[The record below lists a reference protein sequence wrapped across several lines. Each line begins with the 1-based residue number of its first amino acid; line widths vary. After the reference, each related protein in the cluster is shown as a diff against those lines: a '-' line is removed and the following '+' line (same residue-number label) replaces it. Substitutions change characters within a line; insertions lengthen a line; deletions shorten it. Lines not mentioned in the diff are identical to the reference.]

1 MSEERA
7 QIFDPLR
14 KKRVALTPEERVRQ
28 FFIQWLTQERGY
40 PLTLMMSEHTIAH
53 NRRNYRCD
61 IVCFGRDMHPLMVV
75 ECKSPDVKIDNAV
88 IDHVTRYNMALK
100 VKYVVVT
107 NGLTTYAFA
116 YDETLQK
123 YGIIG
128 EIPSFDIA

>member
-40 PLTLMMSEHTIAH
+40 PLTLMMSEYTIAY
-53 NRRNYRCD
+53 NTRNYRCD

-88 IDHVTRYNMALK
+88 IDQVTRYNMALK

>member
-40 PLTLMMSEHTIAH
+40 PLTLMMSEHTITY

-88 IDHVTRYNMALK
+88 IDQVTRYNMALK

-128 EIPSFDIA
+128 DIPSFDIA

>member
-40 PLTLMMSEHTIAH
+40 PLTLMMSEYTIAY

-88 IDHVTRYNMALK
+88 IDQVTRYNMALK